1 MYSSVWL
8 IINFVG
14 LIKYQRNI
22 SGTGAETLLSMS
34 KTEVGHNK
42 ADEISVMDNKII
54 NALDEEEEIIHE
66 TEEVLMKN
74 CDRGLENATLGSCR
88 GQHFQDLGHSFSPYV
103 PPLSR

>member
-34 KTEVGHNK
+34 KTVGHNK

-74 CDRGLENATLGSCR
+74 CDRGLENAALG
-88 GQHFQDLGHSFSPYV
+88 FQDLGHSFSPYV

>member
-1 MYSSVWL
+1 
-8 IINFVG
+8 
-14 LIKYQRNI
+14 
-22 SGTGAETLLSMS
+22 MS

-74 CDRGLENATLGSCR
+74 CDRGLENAALG
-88 GQHFQDLGHSFSPYV
+88 FQDLGHSFSPYV

>member
-1 MYSSVWL
+1 
-8 IINFVG
+8 
-14 LIKYQRNI
+14 
-22 SGTGAETLLSMS
+22 MS

-66 TEEVLMKN
+66 TDEALIKN
-74 CDRGLENATLGSCR
+74 CDRGLENAALGSCW
-88 GQHFQDLGHSFSPYV
+88 GQHFQDLSHSFSPYV

>member
-74 CDRGLENATLGSCR
+74 CDRGLENAALG
-88 GQHFQDLGHSFSPYV
+88 FQDLGHSFSPYV

>member
-1 MYSSVWL
+1 
-8 IINFVG
+8 
-14 LIKYQRNI
+14 
-22 SGTGAETLLSMS
+22 MS

-66 TEEVLMKN
+66 TDEALMKN
-74 CDRGLENATLGSCR
+74 CDRGLENAALGSCQ